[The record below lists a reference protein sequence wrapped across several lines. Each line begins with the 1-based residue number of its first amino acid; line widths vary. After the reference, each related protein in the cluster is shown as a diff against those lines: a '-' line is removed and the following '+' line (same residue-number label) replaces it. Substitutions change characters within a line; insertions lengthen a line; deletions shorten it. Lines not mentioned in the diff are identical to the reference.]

1 MSPSSSLIPITIR
14 DLTFT
19 YRIRDI
25 PAIKNINLDLHA
37 GELMLIAGTSG
48 CGKTTLMRCING
60 LIPRTYPGSIEGE
73 VNLFGRPVNTISL
86 AELSQTV
93 GTILQ
98 NPERQIVS
106 GFVLNEIAFGPE
118 NLGLERDEILSRIDE
133 ALGYLGIADLRD
145 RETFTLSGGEKQK
158 VALAGVMAMRPQ
170 ILILDEPLASLDSA
184 SSYEALLL
192 FRKLADEGISVML
205 VEHRIDEVL
214 AIKPD
219 TVLYLEE
226 GEEAYLGN
234 VAGLMKTAD
243 YSKVKLPAEI
253 VMDRARNDPRPVF
266 NPVIG
271 LTGPGEIGD
280 ELLSM
285 ENISFRYDEKL
296 PFVLKDINLSI
307 NKGDT
312 IAVLGPNGVGKTT
325 LVKHALGLLKPTE
338 GRVLLEGLD
347 TREATI
353 AGSAKTIG
361 YVFQDP
367 GQMLFAPTVEDE
379 LAFGPENLGQSEPVI
394 KENVKWAI
402 QTVNMEEYRDSPS
415 LALSHGQ
422 QKRVSIAA
430 VLAMRSR
437 ILVMDEPTAG
447 QDYWNY
453 RTFMDSILQ
462 MPGFD
467 ALIFITHDL
476 DLAITYAKRVLLL
489 SEGTIVSDGPV
500 EQVLK
505 DTELLRRCRI
515 LPTTL
520 LDINIQF
527 LSDTG
532 RFMRAE
538 ELAHQTK
545 AKSQS

>member
-1 MSPSSSLIPITIR
+1 
-14 DLTFT
+14 
-19 YRIRDI
+19 
-25 PAIKNINLDLHA
+25 
-37 GELMLIAGTSG
+37 
-48 CGKTTLMRCING
+48 
-60 LIPRTYPGSIEGE
+60 
-73 VNLFGRPVNTISL
+73 
-86 AELSQTV
+86 
-93 GTILQ
+93 
-98 NPERQIVS
+98 
-106 GFVLNEIAFGPE
+106 
-118 NLGLERDEILSRIDE
+118 
-133 ALGYLGIADLRD
+133 
-145 RETFTLSGGEKQK
+145 
-158 VALAGVMAMRPQ
+158 
-170 ILILDEPLASLDSA
+170 
-184 SSYEALLL
+184 
-192 FRKLADEGISVML
+192 ML

-214 AIKPD
+214 TIQPD

-226 GEEAYLGN
+226 GEEAYLGD
-234 VAGLMKTAD
+234 VDDFMKIAD
-243 YSKVKLPAEI
+243 YHKIKLPAMT
-253 VMDRARNDPRPVF
+253 VMERARKDPKPQFQSAVGSSGHGK
-266 NPVIG
+266 V
-271 LTGPGEIGD
+271 GD
-280 ELLSM
+280 ELLIM
-285 ENISFRYDEKL
+285 EDVSFRYDEDL
-296 PFVLKDINLSI
+296 PLVLRDINLSI

-325 LVKHALGLLKPTE
+325 LVKHALGLLKPTQ

-367 GQMLFAPTVEDE
+367 GQMLFAPTVEEE
-379 LAFGPENLGQSEPVI
+379 LAFGPENLGLSEADI
-394 KENVKWAI
+394 DHNVNWAI
-402 QTVNMEEYRDSPS
+402 ETVNMEEYRDSPT

-453 RTFMDSILQ
+453 RSFMDSILQ

-476 DLAITYAKRVLLL
+476 DLAITYASRVFLL
-489 SEGTIVSDGPV
+489 SEGKIAADGPT

-505 DTELLRRCRI
+505 DKDLLRRCRV

-520 LDINIQF
+520 LELNIQF
-527 LSDTG
+527 LPDTK

-538 ELAHQTK
+538 ELAHRVM
-545 AKSQS
+545 S